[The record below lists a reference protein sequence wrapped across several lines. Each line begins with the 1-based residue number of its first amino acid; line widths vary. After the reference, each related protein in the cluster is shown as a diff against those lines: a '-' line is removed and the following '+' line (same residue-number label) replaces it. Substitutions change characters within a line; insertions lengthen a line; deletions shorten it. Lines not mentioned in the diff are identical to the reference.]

1 MKQILALI
9 LAAILVFSLV
19 GCGETDGGAP
29 PAGSAKPPVGGIGS
43 TSPSSADQPGQTAPS
58 EEPEV
63 GWTDPQPVALT
74 AEEAIAGADVLKSG
88 SCGESVT
95 FAVYSNGALIIS
107 GTGDMSD
114 DLYERSGDSKLWP
127 EYKKDIKTIVIEDG
141 VTHLGHYAF
150 GRLYELKTLVIPASV
165 TSIGSMAF
173 FNDSKLDYLYLP
185 EGIVHIGEKAFG
197 ACGFSTVAI
206 PSSVTELE
214 PSAFGQCSGLKRI
227 TVHPDNPQYSAEDGV
242 LYSKDGSALLQFPS
256 GKALENGTFRI
267 PDQVVEIGAYAFYYR
282 DWLTSIE
289 LPAGVKTIGKCAFY
303 GCEKLSSVSL
313 PEGLSAIGDSAFDRA
328 ISLTQVTIPR
338 SVASIGESA
347 FASNPN
353 LKDIYYTGTEAE
365 WSAIEIKEYGNS
377 HLLKP
382 GTEHTAN
389 LHFAG

>member
-1 MKQILALI
+1 MKQILALA
-9 LAAILVFSLV
+9 LASMLLFSLA
-19 GCGETDGGAP
+19 GCGGTEGGTPSSGIPDPSGGGA
-29 PAGSAKPPVGGIGS
+29 VGAL
-43 TSPSSADQPGQTAPS
+43 SPSPEASGQPVSP
-58 EEPEV
+58 EEPEA
-63 GWTDPQPVALT
+63 GWADPQPVALT
-74 AEEAIAGADVLKSG
+74 AEEAIAGADLLKSG
-88 SCGESVT
+88 SCGGSVT

-127 EYKKDIKTIVIEDG
+127 EYKNDIKTIVIEDG

-150 GRLYELKTLVIPASV
+150 GRLYALKTLVIPASV

-185 EGIVHIGEKAFG
+185 EGVTSIGEKSFG
-197 ACGFSTVAI
+197 ACGFSEIAI
-206 PSSVTELE
+206 PSSLTELGA
-214 PSAFGQCSGLKRI
+214 SAFGQCHSLKRI
-227 TVHPDNPQYSAEDGV
+227 KVHPDNPQYSAEDGV
-242 LYSKDGSALLQFPS
+242 LYSKDGSALLQFPG
-256 GKALENGTFRI
+256 GKALENGTFQI
-267 PDQVVEIGAYAFYYR
+267 PDRVVEIGAYAFYYR
-282 DWLTSIE
+282 DGLTSIE
-289 LPAGVKTIGKCAFY
+289 LPAGVKTIGDCAFY
-303 GCEKLSSVSL
+303 GCEHLSSVSL
-313 PEGLSAIGDSAFDRA
+313 PEGLSAIGGSAFDGA

-353 LKDIYYTGTEAE
+353 LKDIYYAGTEAE
-365 WSAIEIKEYGNS
+365 WSAIEITEFGNS